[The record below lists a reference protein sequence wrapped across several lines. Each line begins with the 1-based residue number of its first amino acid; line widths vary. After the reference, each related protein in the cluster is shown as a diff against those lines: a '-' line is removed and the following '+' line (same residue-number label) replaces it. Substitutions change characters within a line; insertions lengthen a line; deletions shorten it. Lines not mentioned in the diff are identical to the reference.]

1 MKKYIKI
8 IVATLVLVFST
19 VPQQYSEAA
28 VPVAILKIIEAGVKK
43 VIVAVDLQIQR
54 QQNRIIWLQN
64 AQKVIENTMSKLRLD
79 EISEWTDRQRD
90 LYSKYFDELN
100 RVKSLIAYYRRVKEI
115 TEMQTR
121 MVLEYQRVWRV
132 ISQDGNFTDSERL
145 YMGKVYSGML
155 VESAKNIEQM
165 LMVVN
170 SFRVQMSDAQRLEII
185 HKVGNNVETNLYDLL
200 AFNRQNARISL
211 NRSREQASLETTK
224 ELYGIK

>member
-1 MKKYIKI
+1 MKKQIKI
-8 IVATLVLVFST
+8 MVATLVLIFST

-28 VPVAILKIIEAGVKK
+28 VPLAILKIIEAGVKK

-165 LMVVN
+165 LMAVN

-185 HKVGNNVETNLYDLL
+185 HKVGNSVEINLYDLL
-200 AFNRQNARISL
+200 AFNRQNAMISL
-211 NRSREQASLETTK
+211 SRSREQASLETTK